1 LCRDSG
7 GAWAV
12 STEDGD
18 TGTRSR
24 AFELASRLAAIVESS
39 DDAILGKTLDGV
51 ITSWNSGAAALYG
64 YTADEIIGRN
74 VSVLV
79 PPDRIG
85 ELGPIMHQL
94 RRGQRVDH
102 FETQRRHKDGSIVD
116 VSVCISPIKDASGT
130 VTGASTVAR
139 DITERIRAEADR
151 RAREQEQQR
160 QHRFETLG
168 QLAGGIAHDFNNLL
182 AIILNYAGF
191 VARATAD
198 QPEVQADA
206 EHIQSAVQRGIR
218 LTRQLLLFSQRQEIQ
233 PVELDLN
240 TVIADM
246 SDLLHT
252 TLGPGSRLQIGP
264 VAPDAIILAD
274 RGHLE
279 QVLLNL
285 TVNARDAMP
294 QGGTVSI
301 GTRLTSLGEEHACR
315 RLGVSPDR
323 YVEFTV
329 SDTGTGMSQEV
340 AARVFEPFFTTKPQ
354 GEGTGLGLS
363 TVYGIVVQ
371 SGGDM
376 TVDSREGAGTTF
388 RIYFPLV
395 DAPAQ
400 GVQSTPAEV
409 PELEALD
416 YEATIL
422 VVDDEPL
429 VCEAAA
435 RILREHGYTTLEA
448 RTWEEALKLASSH
461 DIQLLLSDSILPGMT
476 GATLADSLADMNPA
490 LPVLRMSASSLG
502 SPGPEDEQAC
512 IQKPFTAQALLE
524 KVHAALR
531 PGPA

>member
-1 LCRDSG
+1 MGTEYGDPGLCSQ
-7 GAWAV
+7 
-12 STEDGD
+12 
-18 TGTRSR
+18 
-24 AFELASRLAAIVESS
+24 AFELVSRLAAIVESS
-39 DDAILGKTLDGV
+39 DDAILSKTLDGV
-51 ITSWNSGAAALYG
+51 ITSWNSGAAGLYG

-79 PPDRIG
+79 PPDRVG

-102 FETQRRHKDGSIVD
+102 FDTQRRRKDGSIID

-151 RAREQEQQR
+151 RAREQER
-160 QHRFETLG
+160 QHRFETMG

-191 VARATAD
+191 VAHATAD

-206 EHIQSAVQRGIR
+206 EHIQTAAQRGIR
-218 LTRQLLLFSQRQEIQ
+218 LTRQLLLFSQREEIQ
-233 PVELDLN
+233 PVGLDLN
-240 TVIADM
+240 AIVADM
-246 SDLLHT
+246 SDLLRT
-252 TLGPGSRLQIGP
+252 SLGPGSRLQIGP
-264 VAPDAIILAD
+264 EAQDAIVLAD

-279 QVLLNL
+279 QVVLNL

-294 QGGTVSI
+294 QGGTVTI
-301 GTRLTSLGEEHACR
+301 GTSLTDIGEEHAHR
-315 RLGVSPDR
+315 RLGVSPGR
-323 YVEFTV
+323 YVELTV

-340 AARVFEPFFTTKPQ
+340 AARIFEPFFTTKPP

-363 TVYGIVVQ
+363 TVFGIVVK
-371 SGGDM
+371 SGGGV
-376 TVDSREGAGTTF
+376 TVDSKEGAGTTF

-395 DAPAQ
+395 DAPVQAAQ
-400 GVQSTPAEV
+400 PTPAEA

-429 VCEAAA
+429 VLEAAA
-435 RILREHGYTTLEA
+435 RILRGHGYTALEA
-448 RTWEEALKLASSH
+448 RTWEEALELASSH
-461 DIQLLLSDSILPGMT
+461 DIRLLLSDSILPGMT

-490 LPVLRMSASSLG
+490 LTVLRMSGSSLE
-502 SPGPEDEQAC
+502 SPSPEDGQAC

-531 PGPA
+531 PSR